1 MLLTELLALILNTH
15 LNVCTFYLLGF
26 FLSPLF
32 CILGLCIC
40 FGFQHFPKFKR
51 TLSVSS
57 VYAGINAF
65 SKSIQIG
72 LVLVHYGN
80 FAKYAR
86 TPPYQNY
93 GHASSLGLNGIDH
106 LKMVDDHGRR

>member
-1 MLLTELLALILNTH
+1 MCVPSICWASFCLLSSASWACAYAL
-15 LNVCTFYLLGF
+15 V
-26 FLSPLF
+26 
-32 CILGLCIC
+32 
-40 FGFQHFPKFKR
+40 FQHFPKFKR

-86 TPPYQNY
+86 TPLYQNY

>member
-1 MLLTELLALILNTH
+1 M
-15 LNVCTFYLLGF
+15 YLLFAG
-26 FLSPLF
+26 LLF
-32 CILGLCIC
+32 VSSLLHLGLVHMLW
-40 FGFQHFPKFKR
+40 FPAFPKFKR

-57 VYAGINAF
+57 KVHPGINAF

-80 FAKYAR
+80 FTKYAR